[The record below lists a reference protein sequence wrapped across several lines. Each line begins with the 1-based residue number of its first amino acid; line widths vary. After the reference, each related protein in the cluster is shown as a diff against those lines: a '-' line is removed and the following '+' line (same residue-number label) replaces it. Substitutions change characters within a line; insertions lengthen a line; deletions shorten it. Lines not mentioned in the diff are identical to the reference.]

1 MTNETKQ
8 IPSWKIVIIFLIVF
22 WPVGLYL
29 LYRRLSGDKVA
40 FFKNSKALNV
50 VGIGFLVF
58 AAIYIWM
65 TITGDMKTSDGLSAF
80 VFSGVGGGLMLYAA
94 NRIKNNG
101 EKFKKYISIVVNNKQ
116 TSIDNI
122 AAAIPTDYVQ
132 ATKDLQKMIDM
143 GYFEGA
149 YIDATSRDIILHNEK
164 NQQSDNTQGDNLN
177 EESKFKVVVCKNCGA
192 NNKVMEGKVCECEF
206 CGSPLQ

>member
-1 MTNETKQ
+1 MTNEIKQ
-8 IPSWKIVIIFLIVF
+8 TPSWKAVIILLIVF

-29 LYRRLSGDKVA
+29 LYKKLSGDKVA
-40 FFKNSKALNV
+40 FFKNSKALKI
-50 VGIGFLVF
+50 VGIVFVVF
-58 AAIYIWM
+58 AAMYILM

-80 VFSGVGGGLMLYAA
+80 VFFGAGGGLMLYVS

-143 GYFEGA
+143 GYFESA
-149 YIDATSRDIILHNEK
+149 YIDATAREIILHNER

-192 NNKVMEGKVCECEF
+192 NNKVMEGQVSECEF